1 MDWLKDFLTYL
12 GWTEVPAGQA
22 LKTPFPWPG
31 LDRNAFQI
39 EHVVTPDAVRN
50 FLQQAAQAGPLGSQ
64 TLGYMLRRLA
74 GQFLTKPGAMNTIM
88 PPVPPDLIRQ
98 IFSQVAPQG

>member
-12 GWTEVPAGQA
+12 GWTAVPAGQA
-22 LKTPFPWPG
+22 LKAPFPWPG

-39 EHVVTPDAVRN
+39 EHVMTPDAVRD
-50 FLQQAAQAGPLGSQ
+50 FLQQAARAGPLGSQ

-74 GQFLTKPGAMNTIM
+74 GQFLTRPGAMNTIM
-88 PPVPPDLIRQ
+88 PPVTPEMIRQ